1 MAASAIADMH
11 FLVRVW
17 LHDLGTSHV
26 AMSRRTINQ
35 SASKWPL
42 VRKTGQVI
50 VARFTAVVES
60 YSSAPITLVNI
71 SGPGKVLQV
80 V

>member
-1 MAASAIADMH
+1 MH
-11 FLVRVW
+11 
-17 LHDLGTSHV
+17 LHGLLTSDSSI
-26 AMSRRTINQ
+26 SRRIINQ

-42 VRKTGQVI
+42 VGKTGQVI

-60 YSSAPITLVNI
+60 YSSAPITLANI
-71 SGPGKVLQV
+71 SGPGKSSQV